1 MKYNNSN
8 YIQLSRNLF
17 SDKYKNLTVSAK
29 WLYVVLNELE
39 HKYTSPDKRC
49 FYRTDEELALDAN
62 LSVRTTKRAKSELKE
77 SGLIK
82 IGKSHF
88 VDENGNRS
96 KASVTIYEIPR
107 SEKKAYHELGMKEFP
122 LLEK

>member
-39 HKYTSPDKRC
+39 HKYTSEGKRY
-49 FYRTDEELALDAN
+49 FYRTDEDLAGDAN
-62 LSVRTTKRAKSELKE
+62 LSICTVKRAKAELRE
-77 SGLIK
+77 SGLVIVK
-82 IGKSHF
+82 KGHF
-88 VDENGNRS
+88 VDDGGVKS
-96 KASVTIYEIPR
+96 KTMVTVYEIPR
-107 SEKKAYHELGMKEFP
+107 SERQIFDEMGMKEFP
-122 LLEK
+122 SLER